1 MPEGLVPCRD
11 IPLNTESK
19 KPLVILDHLKL
30 STSLNPSW
38 WGWNYPGPCKYT
50 PPSMPPSLHHLLAH
64 DTTSRKS
71 AAPRFFFRASGLLM
85 KCRDEALPSSLL
97 EKNPVWIRPT
107 QNCAY
112 LCLNLLPANPIP
124 LFTLPP
130 THIYT
135 HFSGKDHLKIRS
147 PLPSLKISNTFNN
160 CVHSNPE
167 SVLDIW
173 VHQNRFSYTDLPLN
187 ETTAA
192 VTTTTR

>member
-1 MPEGLVPCRD
+1 MVRLKLPRSMQIHPTFHASQL
-11 IPLNTESK
+11 T
-19 KPLVILDHLKL
+19 PLVSARYYLKKKCC
-30 STSLNPSW
+30 TSFFFQSIW
-38 WGWNYPGPCKYT
+38 SFDEVQGWSAPQFPAREKPCMNTPYSELCIPMPQSLASKPYASLHT
-50 PPSMPPSLHHLLAH
+50 PPPH
-64 DTTSRKS
+64 
-71 AAPRFFFRASGLLM
+71 
-85 KCRDEALPSSLL
+85 
-97 EKNPVWIRPT
+97 
-107 QNCAY
+107 
-112 LCLNLLPANPIP
+112 
-124 LFTLPP
+124 